1 MYVCRV
7 TEHCNHTPSL
17 AELSKILYPAGVAS
31 AQRDGG
37 TDYDSMFHSLNQDYT
52 SVILV
57 VISIILIT
65 SFLLLAQLVV
75 LNKSYLAIMGHLAG
89 EWKKVEGESGNGA
102 ASQWDPRRRYKKGDK
117 ILFSVPG
124 FKQSVYMA
132 NTNSPEGQPFHFYL
146 RATHDLFRDELGHS
160 STSQIITNAAKI
172 HSGFMGLIVVVIVY
186 YMVMDHSI
194 GSLLTTLVANLFACY
209 GMLRTGLMD
218 YDELEDLAG
227 EINKAN

>member
-1 MYVCRV
+1 V
-7 TEHCNHTPSL
+7 TEHCHHTPSL

-37 TDYDSMFHSLNQDYT
+37 TDYDSMFHSLNQDYG
-52 SVILV
+52 SAFLV
-57 VISIILIT
+57 VVSIILIT

-89 EWKKVEGESGNGA
+89 EWKKVEGEPGA

-117 ILFSVPG
+117 IIFSVPG

-146 RATHDLFRDELGHS
+146 RATHNLFRDELGHS
-160 STSQIITNAAKI
+160 STSQIIATAAKI
-172 HSGFMGLIVVVIVY
+172 HSAFMGLIVVVIVY
-186 YMVMDHSI
+186 YMVMEYSI
-194 GSLLTTLVANLFACY
+194 VSLLTTLIANLIACY

-218 YDELEDLAG
+218 YDELQDLAG
-227 EINKAN
+227 EINKIN